1 MSLLKRSIALI
12 LLFICFAGQHTYGQF
27 VVTKVKDRNVNTAS
41 NGFFYSLPQTVFRI
55 SIVYEEVQKIRGPFA
70 DYAKEYL
77 GTSDYI
83 STTANEYNIL
93 NVDVFP
99 EVEADPGQF
108 YYISYTAEKTKDEKP
123 APAFHFT
130 PFGTLLAVDDIKE
143 GLPLPMPV
151 NVDQTFIIGEGEQ
164 GFTYEADYHR
174 KKKIDTVIRRIT
186 IDTVNIEQFLFKT
199 SWVDK
204 TPEDRADEAAKQIT
218 AIREAR
224 FNLLSGYQE
233 VNYGES
239 MSYMDGKLKE
249 LENSY
254 LELFLGK
261 KKKTV
266 VSKTIY
272 YTPSKGK
279 VNESLLEMPDGSMVN
294 IRVVPHELTDKLP
307 PQPLEKPGSIYYRI
321 PDEATVEV
329 EYEDEV
335 FFRKNFLINQ
345 LGIITT
351 VPVSQT
357 RLRFDPLTGTLTKFV
372 RE

>member
-1 MSLLKRSIALI
+1 MMSLLKRSIALVAFI
-12 LLFICFAGQHTYGQF
+12 ICFAGQNTYGQF
-27 VVTKVKDRNVNTAS
+27 VVTKVKDRNVNTAG
-41 NGFFYSLPQTVFRI
+41 NGFFYALPQTVFRVD
-55 SIVYEEVQKIRGPFA
+55 IVYEEIQKIKGPFA

-77 GTSDYI
+77 GASDYI
-83 STTANEYNIL
+83 STTANQYNIL
-93 NVDVFP
+93 NVNVFH

-108 YYISYTAEKTKDEKP
+108 YYISYTTEKAKDEKP

-130 PFGTLLAVDDIKE
+130 PFGTLLAVDDME
-143 GLPLPMPV
+143 GSPQPESV
-151 NVDQTFIIGEGEQ
+151 NVDQTFIIGEEEQ
-164 GFTYEADYHR
+164 GFRYEADYHR

-233 VNYGES
+233 VNYGTS
-239 MSYMDGKLKE
+239 MSYMDSRLKE

-266 VSKTIY
+266 FSKTVY

-279 VNESLLEMPDGSMVN
+279 VSTTLMEMPDGSTIN
-294 IRVVPHELTDKLP
+294 IRVIPHEVTGKLP
-307 PQPLEKPGSIYYRI
+307 PEPLEKPGSIYYRI
-321 PDEATVEV
+321 PDESTVEI
-329 EYEDEV
+329 EYEDKIL
-335 FFRKNFLINQ
+335 FRKPFLVNQ
-345 LGIITT
+345 LGVVTT
-351 VPVSQT
+351 VPASQT
-357 RLRFDPLTGTLTKFV
+357 RLRFDPLTGGLVKFV